1 MISLTEDGSPK
12 KSSLVFPKF
21 SMDDNPMV
29 FFFQHQVDKVVFEKG
44 PKDAE
49 ACRVAL
55 GQLRPSLRWVGFRV
69 LAFGGNR
76 RCVSV
81 REMIII
87 YLPTWLSIYHSNL
100 ISSNLTKP
108 SLIESNLI

>member
-1 MISLTEDGSPK
+1 
-12 KSSLVFPKF
+12 
-21 SMDDNPMV
+21 MV

-76 RCVSV
+76 RCLCSGNDH
-81 REMIII
+81 
-87 YLPTWLSIYHSNL
+87 YLSTYVAIDLSL
-100 ISSNLTKP
+100 
-108 SLIESNLI
+108 